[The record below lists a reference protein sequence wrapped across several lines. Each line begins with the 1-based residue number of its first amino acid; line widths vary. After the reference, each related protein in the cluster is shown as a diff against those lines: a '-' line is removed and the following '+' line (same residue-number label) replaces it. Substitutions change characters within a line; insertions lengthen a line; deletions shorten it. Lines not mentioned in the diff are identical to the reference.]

1 MMSVIPNNNLNVFNN
16 GTCIEKTLIKYDC
29 SCIYY

>member
-1 MMSVIPNNNLNVFNN
+1 MMSVIHNNNLNVFNN
-16 GTCIEKTLIKYDC
+16 DTYIEKTLIKYDC